1 MKYEGIIV
9 DKQARSIIQL
19 ASRLKAE
26 QHNIGTSIGNS
37 DLLKVHI
44 LSVSNDI

>member
-9 DKQARSIIQL
+9 DKQSPL